1 MKLPGSQRRGKGKVE
16 LMMTPMIDIVFNLV
30 IFFLLMPSFE
40 AKEGYLPTNLPSTQ
54 GPTPQ
59 QQKKEDSFR
68 IDIRHVEPWEGENRK
83 KATLT
88 LNRDEISDNA
98 ELRRRL
104 KQARQNIAPTGLD
117 KEETEKRLKKVPV
130 LISPDM
136 AVYYKHVVA
145 AFDAAIDAGFTNIQF
160 TVPK

>member
-1 MKLPGSQRRGKGKVE
+1 MRMPGGKHRGKGKVE

-54 GPTPQ
+54 GQ
-59 QQKKEDSFR
+59 QNTKKKDETSFR
-68 IDIRHVEPWEGENRK
+68 IDILHIEPWEGHNKE
-83 KATLT
+83 KAEIY
-88 LNRDEISDNA
+88 LNKALVADNA
-98 ELRRRL
+98 ALREKLHEAKR
-104 KQARQNIAPTGLD
+104 NIESNNQD
-117 KEETEKRLKKVPV
+117 IKKVPV

-136 AVYYKHVVA
+136 VVWHKHVVA
-145 AFDAAIDAGFTNIQF
+145 AFDAAVDAGFKNIQF